1 MKRWILFLFIV
12 APILYF
18 LAFGLTRDPRDLPS
32 VMIGKKAPNFS
43 LETMEGKK
51 FILESLAG
59 APLVVNFWATWCGP
73 CFYEH
78 AVLKKAR
85 DRYEKEGVKFLG
97 VVYQDQKETVL
108 QFLKEEGS
116 PFEALLD
123 PESKMAI
130 DYGVGGVPETF
141 FIDAHGIIR
150 DKFAG
155 VLTTEYLNEQI
166 ERLTRK

>member
-1 MKRWILFLFIV
+1 MKRWILFILIV
-12 APILYF
+12 CPILYF
-18 LAFGLTRDPRDLPS
+18 LAFGLTRNPRDLPS
-32 VMIGKKAPNFS
+32 VMIGKKAPSFS

-51 FILESLAG
+51 FTLESIAG
-59 APLVVNFWATWCGP
+59 TPLVVNFWATWCGP

-78 AVLKKAR
+78 PVLKKAR

-116 PFEALLD
+116 PFLALLD

-141 FIDAHGIIR
+141 FIDANGIIQE
-150 DKFAG
+150 KFSG
-155 VLTTEYLNEQI
+155 ILTTEYINEQI